1 VLREAHHY
9 LKPGGWALVTVPAYQ
24 FLWGPHDVVNHHRR
38 RYTRSRLRRVLQAAG
53 FELLQLSYFNS
64 ILFPAAL
71 AAWAAER
78 LAGIGGDPRPRVPPP
93 LLNTLLT
100 TVFSM
105 EKYLLRGL
113 TLPYGLSLIALA
125 RRPL

>member
-1 VLREAHHY
+1 M
-9 LKPGGWALVTVPAYQ
+9 
-24 FLWGPHDVVNHHRR
+24 
-38 RYTRSRLRRVLQAAG
+38 QAAG
-53 FELLQLSYFNS
+53 FELRQLSYFNS

-71 AAWAAER
+71 AAWAGEK
-78 LAGIGGDPRPRVPPP
+78 LARVGADPRPRVPPP
-93 LLNTLLT
+93 LLNTVLT

-125 RRPL
+125 RRSS